1 VTQPS
6 RDEVLSLIRN
16 GLADAEN
23 AIRSHPET
31 TAGVYTGHVET
42 FARRDYTWARHPEGG
57 VPELSDDEVRL
68 IDRYMLVMSFMSAWY
83 HLHGDK
89 VRRDKAAQS
98 AATLVSGTGLDPIFV
113 FKAMLHYERLWRK
126 ALVAAGVAARPRA
139 GWAAVLALLVFGAC
153 LLALLTRTA

>member
-1 VTQPS
+1 VTEPS

-23 AIRSHPET
+23 AIRSYPET

-42 FARRDYTWARHPEGG
+42 FARPDYTWARQPEGG

-68 IDRYMLVMSFMSAWY
+68 IDRYMLAMSSMSAWY

-89 VRRDKAAQS
+89 VRRVKAAQS
-98 AATLVSGTGLDPIFV
+98 AATLVTGTGLDPTF
-113 FKAMLHYERLWRK
+113 
-126 ALVAAGVAARPRA
+126 RPQGHA
-139 GWAAVLALLVFGAC
+139 SL
-153 LLALLTRTA
+153 